1 MVPALASVSSGRPV
15 ARTPAAGH
23 FRGCMGYGCMTMRAF
38 AFPRK
43 TSEIDSLTEA
53 RSRVS

>member
-38 AFPRK
+38 ALPRN